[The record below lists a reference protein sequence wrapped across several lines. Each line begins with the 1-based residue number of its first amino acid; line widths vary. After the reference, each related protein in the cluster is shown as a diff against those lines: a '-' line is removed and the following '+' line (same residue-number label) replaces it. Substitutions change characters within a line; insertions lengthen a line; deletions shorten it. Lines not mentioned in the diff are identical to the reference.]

1 MQPDL
6 DMTHG
11 KTLVLTAEAVGR
23 TFTCL
28 VPGPDGQRTEGTFSV
43 MTVEAIKRIEP
54 RTLMQKAKVLFK
66 AMAVYLLL
74 GVVNVELCDEIV
86 EEFASGL
93 KKYPGGFKFLVRYT
107 NEGLAL
113 VGYVWSYS
121 LETGGSYIKHVIV
134 TKEYRGMN
142 FGALLIAVAE
152 WSLFNEL
159 KVYAEEHANDVKR
172 GKVVGGKKAV
182 KETPDFLRRDEK
194 VFMNFSGKVL
204 TALYEKLGYGTPRT
218 LDRGM
223 ILPSVESEGRYG
235 HSNSLVKRLVGAHG
249 KYLGLDKV
257 LVGASGLP
265 VANSTP
271 EARDVEPPQDRAP
284 SPTPAQR
291 ASTPMAPL
299 RQGWHRHRQHRA
311 PPPGVGG
318 SSPTPALTP
327 AKRARSQTPPL
338 PPARARSP
346 TPPLPPAGL

>member
-1 MQPDL
+1 
-6 DMTHG
+6 MTHG

-23 TFTCL
+23 KFTCL
-28 VPGPDGQRTEGTFSV
+28 VQGPDGERTEGTFSV

-54 RTLMQKAKVLFK
+54 RTLMQKAKALFK

-74 GVVNVELCDEIV
+74 GVVNDELCDEIV

-93 KKYPGGFKFLVRYT
+93 KTYPSGFKFLVRHT
-107 NEGLAL
+107 NEGPSL

-134 TKEYRGMN
+134 TEEYRKMN

-159 KVYAEEHANDVKR
+159 KVHAEEHANDVKR

-182 KETPDFLRRDEK
+182 KETPNFLRRDEK
-194 VFMNFSGKVL
+194 VFMNFAGEAL
-204 TALYEKLGYGTPRT
+204 TALYEKLGYGTPRG

-223 ILPSVESEGRYG
+223 IMSSVQKEGRYG
-235 HSNSLVKRLVGAHG
+235 HSNSLVKTLVGADG

-257 LVGASGLP
+257 LVGASGIP

-271 EARDVEPPQDRAP
+271 EARDVEPPQPRAP
-284 SPTPAQR
+284 SP
-291 ASTPMAPL
+291 PL
-299 RQGWHRHRQHRA
+299 RQGWHRHRQHGA